1 MGRKNVSFRAAIIV
15 IACAIFVSCMR
26 GEDYRKIIEKKGM
39 PFTQESFLKEV
50 KAGNRGH
57 AELFIKAGMD
67 INSRD
72 KDGSTALMVASER
85 GDVQMAQLLI
95 QNGADVNAKNIDG
108 YTALMYI
115 AYKGNLE
122 IAELLIKNKADVN
135 ARDKDG
141 WTALRYAS
149 IQGRHDIIALLKKEK
164 DKK

>member
-1 MGRKNVSFRAAIIV
+1 MGIKNVSFRAVIMV
-15 IACAIFVSCMR
+15 IACAILVSCMR

-39 PFTQESFLKEV
+39 PFTQESFLKEIR
-50 KAGNRGH
+50 AGNREH

-85 GDVQMAQLLI
+85 GDIEMAQFLM
-95 QNGADVNAKNIDG
+95 QNGADVSAKNIDG
-108 YTALMYI
+108 YTALMYV

-135 ARDKDG
+135 VKDKDG
-141 WTALRYAS
+141 WTALRYAT
-149 IQGRHDIIALLKKEK
+149 IQQRSDIIKLLTKAK
-164 DKK
+164 DQK

>member
-1 MGRKNVSFRAAIIV
+1 MGKKNVSFRALIMV
-15 IACAIFVSCMR
+15 IACAILVSCMR

-39 PFTQESFLKEV
+39 LFTQEAFLKEV
-50 KAGNRGH
+50 RAGNREH

-72 KDGSTALMVASER
+72 KDGSTALMVTSEK
-85 GDVQMAQLLI
+85 GESEMAQLLI
-95 QNGADVNAKNIDG
+95 QNGADVNANNIDG
-108 YTALMYI
+108 YTALMYA

-135 ARDKDG
+135 AKDKDG

-149 IQGRHDIIALLKKEK
+149 IQGRNDMVALLKKAK
-164 DKK
+164 DK